1 VITVQKYD
9 GYGILKSHS
18 ICDSICDTTKEEF
31 ILMGGHFAKDTRAR
45 AFVATV
51 HIANMVKAGLT
62 VEQYKNPE
70 LLANVFTTLWNDS
83 GKDRTSGIAVCISKD
98 GLYHA
103 HMALYGNTTTLE
115 NVSKILYNSHIEPQL
130 GGKKELK
137 SYLEKS
143 GSHSE
148 KGEQV
153 LYTKDLDEIQ
163 DVQGQRND
171 LNDIENLLEL
181 GVKPNDILESNFRYR
196 RYEKMIKAAFLN
208 KRIRDMPLVKDMQ
221 NEYHVG
227 ESGTGKT
234 YTYIQL
240 CEMNSPEDVY
250 LITDYEN
257 GGFDFYAEL
266 GAPSIIFLDEFKGNL
281 RFGTLLTVLDKY
293 SRNQTHCRYGNTY
306 NLWTKCVIA
315 SIYPPEEVYSFMVE
329 DGRRATD
336 SIKQLLRRLDTI
348 TYHYKKG
355 NEYMTY
361 SIPASEYINYEDLKQ
376 RALSDDNG
384 FVQMSELPDYEQQ
397 GLSFQ

>member
-1 VITVQKYD
+1 
-9 GYGILKSHS
+9 
-18 ICDSICDTTKEEF
+18 
-31 ILMGGHFAKDTRAR
+31 MGGRFAKDTRAR
-45 AFVATV
+45 AFVATI
-51 HIANMVKAGLT
+51 HIKNMEKAGLT
-62 VEQYKNPE
+62 EEQYKNPE
-70 LLANVFTTLWNDS
+70 LLANIFTSIWNDS

-103 HMALYGNTTTLE
+103 HMAIYGNTTTLE

-143 GSHSE
+143 GSHAE

-153 LYTKDLDEIQ
+153 LFTKDLDEIQ
-163 DVQGQRND
+163 DIQGQRND

-181 GVKPNDILESNFRYR
+181 GVKPNDIMASNFRYR
-196 RYEKMIKAAFLN
+196 RYETMIKAAFMN
-208 KRIRDMPLVKDMQ
+208 RRIQETPLTKDMI

-227 ESGTGKT
+227 DSGTGKT
-234 YTYIQL
+234 YSYIQL
-240 CEMNSPEDVY
+240 CEMHSPEDVY

-266 GAPSIIFLDEFKGNL
+266 GAPPIIFLDEFKGNL
-281 RFGTLLTVLDKY
+281 RFGTLLTILDKY

-315 SIYPPEEVYSFMVE
+315 SIYPPEEVYGFMVE
-329 DGRRATD
+329 NGKRATD

-348 TYHYKKG
+348 TYHYKRG
-355 NEYMTY
+355 TEYLTY
-361 SIPASEYINYEDLKQ
+361 SISASDYTNYDDLKQ
-376 RALSDDNG
+376 LALSNEDG
-384 FVQMSELPDYEQQ
+384 FVSILDLPDDEQQ
-397 GLSFQ
+397 GLPFQ

>member
-1 VITVQKYD
+1 
-9 GYGILKSHS
+9 
-18 ICDSICDTTKEEF
+18 
-31 ILMGGHFAKDTRAR
+31 MGGHFAKDTRAR
-45 AFVATV
+45 AFVATI
-51 HIANMVKAGLT
+51 HIANMQKAGLT
-62 VEQYKNPE
+62 EEQYKNPE
-70 LLANVFTTLWNDS
+70 LLANVFTSIWNDS

-143 GSHSE
+143 GSHAE

-196 RYEKMIKAAFLN
+196 RYEKMIKTAYLS
-208 KRIRDMPLVKDMQ
+208 KRINETPLIKEVT

-227 ESGTGKT
+227 DSGTGKT
-234 YTYIQL
+234 YTYINL
-240 CEMNSPEDVY
+240 CETYSPEDVY
-250 LITDYEN
+250 LITDYDN

-266 GAPSIIFLDEFKGNL
+266 GAPPIIFLDEFKGSL
-281 RFGTLLTVLDKY
+281 KFGTLLTILDKY

-306 NLWTKCVIA
+306 NLWTRCVIA
-315 SIYPPEEVYSFMVE
+315 SIYPPEEVYNFMVE
-329 DGRRATD
+329 DCKKSID

-348 TYHYKKG
+348 IYHYRKG
-355 NEYMTY
+355 DEYLTY
-361 SIPASEYINYEDLKQ
+361 SIPAKEYIDYADLKQ
-376 RALSDDNG
+376 RALGDDNG
-384 FVQMSELPDYEQQ
+384 FVKISEFPDYEQEVMP
-397 GLSFQ
+397 FED

>member
-1 VITVQKYD
+1 
-9 GYGILKSHS
+9 
-18 ICDSICDTTKEEF
+18 
-31 ILMGGHFAKDTRAR
+31 MGGHFSKDAKAR
-45 AFVATV
+45 AFVATI
-51 HIANMVKAGLT
+51 HIKNMENAGLT
-62 VEQYKNPE
+62 EEQYKNPE
-70 LLANVFTTLWNDS
+70 LLANVFTGIWNDS
-83 GKDRTSGIAVCISKD
+83 GKDRTSGIAVCISKV

-103 HMALYGNTTTLE
+103 HMALYGNSTTLG
-115 NVSKILYNSHIEPQL
+115 NVSKILYDSHVEPQL

-153 LYTKDLDEIQ
+153 LFTKDLDEIQ

-171 LNDIENLLEL
+171 LNDIENLLEM
-181 GVKPNDILESNFRYR
+181 GVRPNDIMASNFRYR

-208 KRIRDMPLVKDMQ
+208 KRIQETPLIKETMS

-227 ESGTGKT
+227 DSGSGKT

-240 CEMNSPEDVY
+240 CEMYSPDDVY

-281 RFGTLLTVLDKY
+281 RFGTLLTILDKY

-315 SIYPPEEVYSFMVE
+315 SIYPPEEVYGFMVE
-329 DGRRATD
+329 DGKRATD

-355 NEYMTY
+355 DEYLTY
-361 SIPASEYINYEDLKQ
+361 TISARKYTNYEDLKQ
-376 RALSDDNG
+376 RALSDEDG
-384 FVQMSELPDYEQQ
+384 FVKVSDLPDYDQQ
-397 GLSFQ
+397 GLPFH